1 SKHGLV
7 TLDNASNCDTKLA
20 GLERRFMS
28 LAIPFSSLGNRIRY
42 FFEDPGNQGY
52 IAALNTDPIK
62 AARELVNACRASG
75 LRKHDFL
82 LAISEGN
89 KLDKFSGVQLRRAQ
103 LLRDVDTRWSSTYL
117 MIDRVLEMYPA
128 INYYI
133 RERQTDIPQSK
144 LLTLDQ
150 LLVLN
155 DIRDFLSIPHA
166 VQELL
171 SAQQTPTLSN
181 VLPAYEKLIVILKGV
196 IEDLPG
202 LSHCILTAIFKF
214 DEYLAKSRTAPVY
227 GIAMALNPTIKL
239 KFMQDRWSS
248 EDSASVEQKL
258 RDSVSLRN
266 RMCCMRNTA
275 EILSSDARVPYSC
288 TAFPERRAR
297 CLFSYGRAH
306 IGRTEFHCK

>member
-1 SKHGLV
+1 
-7 TLDNASNCDTKLA
+7 
-20 GLERRFMS
+20 MS
-28 LAIPFSSLGNRIRY
+28 LAIPFSSLGNRIRCFSHVINIGAQSAVKILPTPSTFDQTERDPEGLFPTE

-227 GIAMALNPTIKL
+227 GIAMGMSIFIGT
-239 KFMQDRWSS
+239 
-248 EDSASVEQKL
+248 
-258 RDSVSLRN
+258 
-266 RMCCMRNTA
+266 
-275 EILSSDARVPYSC
+275 SC
-288 TAFPERRAR
+288 
-297 CLFSYGRAH
+297 
-306 IGRTEFHCK
+306 